1 MSNCI
6 KPYFYT
12 KVFGYSDDVLYIE
25 SDEVNK
31 EIDCFEEDVEVYFS
45 DGTVILFTYTSEGL
59 WKCEVTNVGTALY
72 EVIEADN
79 AYSDNYSDIFYIHAD
94 FKRYEKV

>member
-1 MSNCI
+1 M

-25 SDEVNK
+25 SDKVNK
-31 EIDCFEEDVEVYFS
+31 EIDCFENDVKVYFT
-45 DGTVILFTYTSEGL
+45 DGTVILFAYIEGL
-59 WKCEVTNVGTALY
+59 WKCEIRNVGTASSA
-72 EVIEADN
+72 VQEADN

-94 FKRYEKV
+94 FRRYEKV

>member
-1 MSNCI
+1 M

-25 SDEVNK
+25 SDEVSK
-31 EIDCFEEDVEVYFS
+31 EIDCYEEDVKVYFS
-45 DGTVILFTYTSEGL
+45 DGTVILFTYTCEGL
-59 WKCEVTNVGTALY
+59 WKCEVTSVGTALY
-72 EVIEADN
+72 EVTEADN
-79 AYSDNYSDIFYIHAD
+79 AYSDNYSDIFCIHAD